1 VSFEALADPVRR
13 EIVEML
19 ADGEVGA
26 GDIAARFPV
35 SRPAISRHLRVL
47 REAGLVHSE
56 VRGQHRVYRLDRGPL
71 ADLDTWLARFRPLDV
86 AEPTTAEPAT
96 ATPTDAG
103 RTAPEPTEPEPT
115 EPEPTEPPR
124 AAPGPAGRLDAL
136 DTEIRR
142 GRRERRTAAPRGHA
156 DDRHTG

>member
-1 VSFEALADPVRR
+1 MSFEALADPVRR

-26 GDIAARFPV
+26 GEIAARFPV

-71 ADLDTWLARFRPLDV
+71 ADLDTWLERFRPLYVV
-86 AEPTTAEPAT
+86 APTTAEAG
-96 ATPTDAG
+96 PTD
-103 RTAPEPTEPEPT
+103 
-115 EPEPTEPPR
+115 PPR

>member
-1 VSFEALADPVRR
+1 MSFEALADPVRR

-26 GDIAARFPV
+26 GEIAARFPV

-71 ADLDTWLARFRPLDV
+71 ADLDTWLERFRPLDV
-86 AEPTTAEPAT
+86 VDGPAAEPAT
-96 ATPTDAG
+96 GTPAG
-103 RTAPEPTEPEPT
+103 PEPTEPDPT
-115 EPEPTEPPR
+115 DPPR

>member
-71 ADLDTWLARFRPLDV
+71 ADLDTWLERFRPLDV
-86 AEPTTAEPAT
+86 AAGTAAEPA
-96 ATPTDAG
+96 A
-103 RTAPEPTEPEPT
+103 TEPGPMD
-115 EPEPTEPPR
+115 PDPDPDPDPPR
-124 AAPGPAGRLDAL
+124 AVPGPAGRLDAL